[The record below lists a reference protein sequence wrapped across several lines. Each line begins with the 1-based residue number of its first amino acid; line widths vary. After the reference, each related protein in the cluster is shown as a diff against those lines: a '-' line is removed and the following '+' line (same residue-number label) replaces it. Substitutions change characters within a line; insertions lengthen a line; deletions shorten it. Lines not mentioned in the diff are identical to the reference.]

1 MPKVVSRSIVC
12 SDTKDQEEYN
22 EEKPLNI
29 YYCLCGKM
37 SLILDCALNQ
47 LPLREVDNARVIDT
61 NDHANKLTFNPA
73 PQIIYIRRKAKG
85 IEKQYRY
92 KVSILN
98 REICIWNDIDFMF
111 QCRNCNLPLYYRH
124 TNDSQVTFI
133 MSNALVRNKGE
144 QPLAQLLAAETKSNP
159 TNTTVPPS
167 GVANAAPIANVDD
180 SGIVD
185 ASGKK
190 VMVTRHTKNMGKFS
204 SVTVSTIDEEEDEIE
219 AREIADSYANNAR
232 IIEKQLQRKGG
243 KLVDLGA
250 NSKPDTAQPP
260 QKKQRGTLLER

>member
-37 SLILDCALNQ
+37 SLILDCTLDQ
-47 LPLREVDNARVIDT
+47 LPLREVDNARVIDA

-73 PQIIYIRRKAKG
+73 PKMIYICRKGRG

-92 KVSILN
+92 K
-98 REICIWNDIDFMF
+98 
-111 QCRNCNLPLYYRH
+111 CRNCNLPLYYRH
-124 TNDSQVTFI
+124 SSDSQVTFI

-144 QPLAQLLAAETKSNP
+144 QPLAQLLAMEAKSN
-159 TNTTVPPS
+159 TNTSNATSGPPIT
-167 GVANAAPIANVDD
+167 AAIASVED

-243 KLVDLGA
+243 KLADLGV
-250 NSKPDTAQPP
+250 KPKSDDVQPP

>member
-29 YYCLCGKM
+29 YYCLCTKM
-37 SLILDCALNQ
+37 SLILDCTLDQ
-47 LPLREVDNARVIDT
+47 LPLREVDGARVIDA
-61 NDHANKLTFNPA
+61 NDHANKMTFNPA
-73 PQIIYIRRKAKG
+73 PKMLYIRRKGKG

-92 KVSILN
+92 S
-98 REICIWNDIDFMF
+98 
-111 QCRNCNLPLYYRH
+111 CRNCGLPIYYRH
-124 TNDSQVTFI
+124 GIDSHVTFV
-133 MSNALVRNKGE
+133 MNNALVSSKGE
-144 QPLAQLLAAETKSNP
+144 KPLSHLLAIDTKVACPP
-159 TNTTVPPS
+159 TSTAVPS
-167 GVANAAPIANVDD
+167 GED

-185 ASGKK
+185 SSGKK

-243 KLVDLGA
+243 KVADPGVKSQA
-250 NSKPDTAQPP
+250 DDMHPP

>member
-37 SLILDCALNQ
+37 SLILDCTLDQ
-47 LPLREVDNARVIDT
+47 LPLREADNARVIDA

-73 PQIIYIRRKAKG
+73 PKMIYIRRKGKG

-92 KVSILN
+92 T
-98 REICIWNDIDFMF
+98 
-111 QCRNCNLPLYYRH
+111 CRNCSLPLFYRH
-124 TNDSQVTFI
+124 NSDSHVTFI
-133 MSNALVRNKGE
+133 MNNALVRNKGE
-144 QPLAQLLAAETKSNP
+144 QPLAQLLAPEKKSSASLPVAAIGTSAPSTAGAAAGAIVAAGAE
-159 TNTTVPPS
+159 
-167 GVANAAPIANVDD
+167 D

-243 KLVDLGA
+243 KLGDVGA
-250 NSKPDTAQPP
+250 KAKAEDMPPP

>member
-29 YYCLCGKM
+29 YYCLCNKM
-37 SLILDCALNQ
+37 ALILCSLDQ
-47 LPLREVDNARVIDT
+47 LPLREVDNARVI
-61 NDHANKLTFNPA
+61 NSNEHANKLTHNPT
-73 PQIIYIRRKAKG
+73 PKMLYIKRKSRGNG

-92 KVSILN
+92 K
-98 REICIWNDIDFMF
+98 
-111 QCRNCNLPLYYRH
+111 CRSCHLPLYYRH
-124 TNDSQVTFI
+124 SPDSHVTFV
-133 MSNALVRNKGE
+133 MFNALIRNKGD
-144 QPLAQLLAAETKSNP
+144 QPLAQLLSSSTEAKGGAKTSAAAPAAAEDA
-159 TNTTVPPS
+159 
-167 GVANAAPIANVDD
+167 GVVDPN
-180 SGIVD
+180 
-185 ASGKK
+185 GKK

-243 KLVDLGA
+243 KLADVGIKG
-250 NSKPDTAQPP
+250 KPEDAPPP
-260 QKKQRGTLLER
+260 QKKTRGTLLER